1 LNGQENDIP
10 SMPYL
15 NVVIKET
22 FRKYPPIPLFPPHY
36 VDKDITFGD
45 YDILKGWQVDGIL
58 IY

>member
-1 LNGQENDIP
+1 MVKENDIP
-10 SMPYL
+10 NMLYL

-22 FRKYPPIPLFPPHY
+22 FRKYPPIPLFPPRY
-36 VDKDITFGD
+36 VDKDTTFGD